1 MLRQSETRP
10 IAESA
15 FLADHT
21 FLYKTVFFQN
31 LAMTSPETL
40 YMNNVAKELSFL
52 LVTHTTRFGIRFGRY
67 CILNSCFSTGHVMAR
82 LDCRCLV
89 MFLGQKMGETC

>member
-40 YMNNVAKELSFL
+40 YMNNVSNELSFV
-52 LVTHTTRFGIRFGRY
+52 LVTHTTHFDIRFGHY
-67 CILNSCFSTGHVMAR
+67 GILKSCYSSGHVMDR
-82 LDCRCLV
+82 LDCSCSVR
-89 MFLGQKMGETC
+89 FLGHKMGETC